1 MLPLTESLAQTNTP
15 HLQGLGL
22 TPDELYSLD
31 LRGYLVVDNAADPVL
46 IDECNA
52 VTDELAQ
59 REAVFPLDPAAFQR
73 GEKGNASKLLNIIK
87 EHDCF
92 LRLAM
97 SPRVVSRIPSLVQ
110 FPRLKS
116 TWLQLNGP
124 QRGIGYHANHTPH
137 DPVDMYY
144 FQGRVCAALMTV
156 MYALCDVP
164 EEGGALHVI
173 PGSHKSNFPLPEDP
187 VLLDQLRIRLPLKK
201 GQALIFSHDM
211 NHGSCNSLNYVRRS
225 LFTSFSPGSSAHTLG
240 DNDLYG
246 GLFAAA
252 EEGSWQKYLLRKA
265 RGDRDTYPQPK
276 HTLADEVQGRWTPEA
291 KRTPQEAALV
301 L

>member
-1 MLPLTESLAQTNTP
+1 MIPLHKSTESPQAP
-15 HLQGLGL
+15 HLQNLVL
-22 TPDELYSLD
+22 SPEELYALD
-31 LRGYLVVDNAADPVL
+31 LRGYLVVENAADPAL

-52 VTDELAQ
+52 LTDELAL
-59 REAVFPLDPAAFQR
+59 REDIFPLTQTEFQR
-73 GEKGNASKLLNIIK
+73 GDKGKASKMLNIVN

-92 LRLAM
+92 ARLSM
-97 SPRVVSRIPSLVQ
+97 SSRVISRIPSLVQ

-124 QRGIGYHANHTPH
+124 QCGIGYHANHTPH

-164 EEGGALHVI
+164 EEGGALEVI
-173 PGSHKSNFPLPEDP
+173 PGSHKANFALPQDTR
-187 VLLDQLRIRLPLKK
+187 LLSELRIRLPLKR

-211 NHGSCNSLNYVRRS
+211 NHGSRNSLNYVRRS

-240 DNDLYG
+240 DNDLYQD
-246 GLFAAA
+246 LFEAAP
-252 EEGSWQKYLLRKA
+252 EGSWRKYLVRKA

-276 HTLADEVQGRWTPEA
+276 HTVADEAHGLWVPET
-291 KRTPQEAALV
+291 KRVHQEAALV